1 MRFNEE
7 ASNPML
13 VGALNLYMAEDTD
26 EHRKLLTEEL
36 VKATFLAPALVE
48 PAPTKDAEGRT
59 IVANGSRIQLPM
71 LTTMEGKRYFILYTD
86 KKCLDEATTV
96 EGKATP
102 EKYRDNF
109 VAVTLSEIGGMLTNL
124 PPENG
129 EENPLMGVIINPFNE
144 KFVVNKE
151 MPIGLF
157 KTKMEAMRA
166 KAEKERAEAIESG
179 KVIPFPGTR
188 TT

>member
-48 PAPTKDAEGRT
+48 PAPQKDAEGRT

-71 LTTMEGKRYFILYTD
+71 LTTREGERYFILYTD
-86 KKCLDEATTV
+86 KKCLDEAN
-96 EGKATP
+96 EAGDKATP
-102 EKYRDNF
+102 EKYRDNY
-109 VAVTLSEIGGMLTNL
+109 VAVSLSEIGGMLTNL

-129 EENPLMGVIINPFNE
+129 EENPLQGVIINPFNE
-144 KFVVNKE
+144 KFVVRKE

-157 KTKMEAMRA
+157 KSKMEAMRL
-166 KAEKERAEAIESG
+166 KAEKERMESEDPG